1 MFHISIGEF
10 RVVFQIEI
18 LKAKQEEDR
27 KHLEVQFKADMEAQS
42 EQMRNMMTA
51 NMNVL
56 RKDREA
62 ILQQNQTSKEMM
74 ERTQQLM
81 DERNDQIVEL
91 QKKIIAL
98 LKEPPAPPPKKG
110 ICVIS

>member
-1 MFHISIGEF
+1 MFHISISEF
-10 RVVFQIEI
+10 RVVFQMEI

-27 KHLEVQFKADMEAQS
+27 KRLEVQFKADMEAQR
-42 EQMRNMMTA
+42 EQMQNMMTA

-56 RKDREA
+56 QKDREA

-74 ERTQQLM
+74 ARTQLLM

-91 QKKIIAL
+91 RKQIIAL
-98 LKEPPAPPPKKG
+98 LKGPPSPPPKKG